1 MLLGLVVAATV
12 LLGLELL
19 LSATRGIWDP
29 PAPNFRILRNRS
41 DPEAVAIDLGAHA
54 TVLGETMLFHIVS
67 NELTRPDPEL
77 LFRVRPNPSGDA
89 VYGYTGIN
97 AQGFRGRTIDV
108 AESLKHKSVVILG
121 DSCGFGWGIRK
132 FERTWAA
139 TLEQKLMESDPDFRI
154 YNLSQP
160 GYSTAQ
166 ARALYETWAQR
177 LEPDVLILY
186 LGWNDLWPT
195 GRWDDTEAMERV
207 RWMNRGLVPLLQKS
221 QLYQFLAI
229 QIGPTRLDVPRDESD
244 LPYRPRVSLADSE
257 ANLRSIIEDAHD
269 RNTRVL
275 IIPPPA
281 LAESIDVSR
290 IERIGEFNQMI
301 HENFAADVESLA
313 LPALRDRS
321 SDPGRLFRKD
331 GYHPNRHGAAYIAD
345 ELLRQILEPK

>member
-166 ARALYETWAQR
+166 ASLGDGWVDRVATRVEQLCRRAVDCVYLDLSLHDPRPAAADEALHR
-177 LEPDVLILY
+177 LGFRFGCIVPELRDGDVLRLQLLNGI
-186 LGWNDLWPT
+186 DP
-195 GRWDDTEAMERV
+195 DPARV
-207 RWMNRGLVPLLQKS
+207 ATASDFGKTLLEYVASGLRS
-221 QLYQFLAI
+221 AHR
-229 QIGPTRLDVPRDESD
+229 TSARVPRAS
-244 LPYRPRVSLADSE
+244 
-257 ANLRSIIEDAHD
+257 
-269 RNTRVL
+269 T
-275 IIPPPA
+275 
-281 LAESIDVSR
+281 
-290 IERIGEFNQMI
+290 Q
-301 HENFAADVESLA
+301 
-313 LPALRDRS
+313 
-321 SDPGRLFRKD
+321 
-331 GYHPNRHGAAYIAD
+331 
-345 ELLRQILEPK
+345 